1 MSTPKKIAGTMVIPV
16 LTFLILEMICMAHG
30 NNIITN
36 MKSFD
41 NFVVYTAIVM
51 LTTIALSIN
60 LNSGRFDFSL
70 GSMAARIHYRSKIKL
85 CGIGWRR
92 RKCSV
97 DAVCYDRSRSCI
109 GVGIRRNL
117 CFT

>member
-51 LTTIALSIN
+51 LCQSI
-60 LNSGRFDFSL
+60 
-70 GSMAARIHYRSKIKL
+70 
-85 CGIGWRR
+85 
-92 RKCSV
+92 
-97 DAVCYDRSRSCI
+97 
-109 GVGIRRNL
+109 
-117 CFT
+117 